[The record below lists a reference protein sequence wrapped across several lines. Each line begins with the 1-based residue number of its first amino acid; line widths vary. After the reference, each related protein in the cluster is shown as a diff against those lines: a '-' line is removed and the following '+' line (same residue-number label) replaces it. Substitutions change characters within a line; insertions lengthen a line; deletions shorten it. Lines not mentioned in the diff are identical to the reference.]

1 LIAEVGS
8 KIVEV
13 LMVEPCTTIT
23 GVNHLDTWIIVT
35 VIATAIILLSNH
47 EVILKVEEVTTILV
61 VEVVDE
67 VSSMAVDEVSS
78 MAVVEVGE
86 GAEGA
91 ESVGGLMTVLEEVE
105 DEVGGVGDSTM
116 IGKERVEKSV
126 EQSLV
131 EEVRKEENH
140 FEHLMTCHHSTVKE
154 IDLLIFR
161 QEDTEFLQM
170 RQSVM
175 MCHRDE
181 MDRETCLVMYQ
192 PIEIYHHNEGMEYVI
207 NLVIVQ

>member
-1 LIAEVGS
+1 MIAEVGS

-47 EVILKVEEVTTILV
+47 EVILKVKEVTTILV

-67 VSSMAVDEVSS
+67 VTSMAVDEVTS

-175 MCHRDE
+175 MYHRDE

>member
-1 LIAEVGS
+1 
-8 KIVEV
+8 
-13 LMVEPCTTIT
+13 
-23 GVNHLDTWIIVT
+23 
-35 VIATAIILLSNH
+35 
-47 EVILKVEEVTTILV
+47 
-61 VEVVDE
+61 
-67 VSSMAVDEVSS
+67 
-78 MAVVEVGE
+78 
-86 GAEGA
+86 
-91 ESVGGLMTVLEEVE
+91 
-105 DEVGGVGDSTM
+105 M

-131 EEVRKEENH
+131 EEVQKEENH

-181 MDRETCLVMYQ
+181 MDRKTCLVMYQ

>member
-1 LIAEVGS
+1 MIAEVGS

-67 VSSMAVDEVSS
+67 VNSMAVDEVTS

-140 FEHLMTCHHSTVKE
+140 FEHLMTCHHLTVKE

-181 MDRETCLVMYQ
+181 MDRKTCLVMYQ

>member
-1 LIAEVGS
+1 MIAEVGS

-67 VSSMAVDEVSS
+67 VTS

-91 ESVGGLMTVLEEVE
+91 ESVGGLMTVCFRAVSQGSRMEAPQ
-105 DEVGGVGDSTM
+105 SHRAR
-116 IGKERVEKSV
+116 IRVTADNFDA
-126 EQSLV
+126 
-131 EEVRKEENH
+131 RR
-140 FEHLMTCHHSTVKE
+140 F
-154 IDLLIFR
+154 
-161 QEDTEFLQM
+161 FL
-170 RQSVM
+170 SSS
-175 MCHRDE
+175 CWS
-181 MDRETCLVMYQ
+181 
-192 PIEIYHHNEGMEYVI
+192 
-207 NLVIVQ
+207 

>member
-1 LIAEVGS
+1 MIAEVGS